1 MPLAQVHFSHMD
13 ITFLCSSQYYS
24 VFHFVLMYEICD
36 VVHKIYKMFLMS
48 LIRCGAS
55 RDKDTSLRAEMI
67 QLQWKINA
75 YFVSFMSLL
84 HLDMMKKETDEEN

>member
-1 MPLAQVHFSHMD
+1 
-13 ITFLCSSQYYS
+13 
-24 VFHFVLMYEICD
+24 MYEICD

-55 RDKDTSLRAEMI
+55 RDKDTSVRAEMI
-67 QLQWKINA
+67 QLQWKMNA

-84 HLDMMKKETDEEN
+84 HLDMMKKETDEENKKKLYALVSVKFEVFFELLYFTIV